1 MSIRRITSF
10 FSLAT
15 SQEALKD
22 GKLTLNGEVQEWQYD
37 KKVAA
42 ECLDELYPSSDEGGA
57 FEAGYGDVGYGSTDS
72 E

>member
-1 MSIRRITSF
+1 M
-10 FSLAT
+10 
-15 SQEALKD
+15 QD

>member
-1 MSIRRITSF
+1 M
-10 FSLAT
+10 
-15 SQEALKD
+15 KD